1 MESKSCEDKKLRTK
15 NRIMNFKKNQIRK
28 RLLNVSSNCVKQ
40 KKKCE
45 RKKPIISEP
54 DIFAQNISKPI
65 TSEPDIFAQNISKPI
80 TSEPI
85 ISAALL
91 KELTGSDIIF
101 TRNVSQP
108 IQSSFFFPDYT
119 PQSTNVS
126 MVSLSPIMFTHSNNT
141 NLSPI
146 SYPVSPIIPDSDNLF
161 KT

>member
-45 RKKPIISEP
+45 RKKPII
-54 DIFAQNISKPI
+54 
-65 TSEPDIFAQNISKPI
+65 SEPDIFAQNISKPI